1 VRGFGPATR
10 VVASGLLSLVYCL
23 ASRSVFSGSNDL
35 GDGEFEVVLMVLRRV
50 PDSGERDLDRMALMR
65 GDTAPAVVPPAVLR
79 AIGSI
84 RERYY
89 EQITLADLAAEVFV
103 SPFHFSRIFAK
114 ATGVTPG
121 RFLTAVRLFEAKRLL
136 LTTSLTV
143 SDIVCSVGYSSVG
156 TFTSRFANAVGMT
169 PTQYRDPEVSEL
181 LVAVAPHLQRMP
193 TLGAVRAAG
202 SGCARMEPVGDGSVS
217 ARLELPAEAAPANIL
232 VGVFADRVPQ
242 CGPVAFGGLT
252 AARSGM
258 VTLNGVPKGDWT
270 VIAVADHVA
279 GSKPAFSVATAE
291 FRSFGAVR
299 EPSFVSLDM
308 RAPQPIDPPIAITL
322 ATRPSTLTPR
332 TAVAMRSHL
341 RAVA

>member
-1 VRGFGPATR
+1 
-10 VVASGLLSLVYCL
+10 
-23 ASRSVFSGSNDL
+23 
-35 GDGEFEVVLMVLRRV
+35 MVLRRV
-50 PDSGERDLDRMALMR
+50 PDTGEWDLDRMALMR
-65 GDTAPAVVPPAVLR
+65 AGTAPAVVPPAVLR

-181 LVAVAPHLQRMP
+181 LVAVSPHLQRMP
-193 TLGAVRAAG
+193 ALGAVRAAG
-202 SGCARMEPVGDGSVS
+202 SGCARTEPVGDGSLSV
-217 ARLELPAEAAPANIL
+217 RLELPVEAVPANVL

-252 AARSGM
+252 AARGGTI
-258 VTLNGVPKGDWT
+258 TLNGVPRGDWT
-270 VIAVADHVA
+270 VIAVADQVGGA
-279 GSKPAFSVATAE
+279 KPVFSVAAEE
-291 FRSFGAVR
+291 FRSSGAAGD
-299 EPSFVSLDM
+299 PSFVSLAM
-308 RAPQPIDPPIAITL
+308 RPPQPTDPPIAVTL

-332 TAVAMRSHL
+332 AALTMRTHL